1 MLTFALSHL
10 HLLSLDP
17 FISADSVAC
26 VVCIRRHFAGD
37 LRRVGGHGPLPRML
51 TNGRM
56 LYQGGFSLAIPGG
69 SVVTALSKLEASDMD
84 FSKMHIF
91 FCNERIG
98 IYTYLNLHHSSTYLD
113 LFFNCFP

>member
-1 MLTFALSHL
+1 
-10 HLLSLDP
+10 
-17 FISADSVAC
+17 
-26 VVCIRRHFAGD
+26 
-37 LRRVGGHGPLPRML
+37 ML

-98 IYTYLNLHHSSTYLD
+98 IYTYLNLHHSSTCLD
-113 LFFNCFP
+113 LFFDCFP